1 MLIFYQWLFAHLLGD
16 FVFQTKKMVL
26 HKRRLKEKSS
36 VLYAHCL
43 LHAGLIYIFSPDKTI
58 WLIPVIVFITHFFID
73 LWKLNQ
79 KNTALNFIIDQVL
92 HIIILIILWMIF
104 YQPSGWLIN
113 VVPSI
118 VSKKIIWIIG
128 AGYLIIIY
136 PLSFLLGY
144 ATAKWREQVDAD
156 LTRSAVSLSEA
167 GRWIGIF
174 ERILVFTFVITGH
187 YEGIGF
193 LIAAKSILR
202 FSDPKGNMVR
212 KESEYILIGTLMSF
226 ASSIIVGVI
235 AQVLINK

>member
-26 HKRRLKEKSS
+26 HKRRLKERSW
-36 VLYAHCL
+36 VLYAHCV

-58 WLIPVIVFITHFFID
+58 WLIPVIVFITHYFID
-73 LWKLNQ
+73 IWKLNQ
-79 KNTALNFIIDQVL
+79 KNTAIYFIIDQAL
-92 HIIILIILWMIF
+92 HIIVLGILWMIF
-104 YQPSGWLIN
+104 YQPAGWLSNII
-113 VVPSI
+113 PSI
-118 VSKKIIWIIG
+118 IAEKSIWIIS

-144 ATAKWREQVDAD
+144 ATAKWREQVDTD
-156 LTRSAVSLSEA
+156 FSRSAVSLSEA

-226 ASSIIVGVI
+226 ASSIIVGLI

>member
-26 HKRRLKEKSS
+26 HKRRLKERSW
-36 VLYAHCL
+36 VLYVHCL

-58 WLIPVIVFITHFFID
+58 WLIPAIVFITHYFID

-79 KNTALNFIIDQVL
+79 KNTALYFIIDQAL
-92 HIIILIILWMIF
+92 HIIVLGILWMIF
-104 YQPSGWLIN
+104 YQPPGWLMNI
-113 VVPSI
+113 VPSI
-118 VSKKIIWIIG
+118 IAEKSIWIIS

-144 ATAKWREQVDAD
+144 ATAKWREQVDTD
-156 LTRSAVSLSEA
+156 FSRSAVSLSEA

-226 ASSIIVGVI
+226 ASSIIVGLF

>member
-1 MLIFYQWLFAHLLGD
+1 MLILYQWLFAHLLGD
-16 FVFQTKKMVL
+16 FVLQTKKMVL
-26 HKRRLKEKSS
+26 HKRRLKEKSW

-43 LHAGLIYIFSPDKTI
+43 LHAGLIYIFSPNKII
-58 WLIPVIVFITHFFID
+58 WLIPAIVFVTHYFID
-73 LWKLNQ
+73 LWKLHQ

-92 HIIILIILWMIF
+92 HIIVLVILWMIF

-118 VSKKIIWIIG
+118 VSEKSIWIVG

-156 LTRSAVSLSEA
+156 FTRSAVSLSEA